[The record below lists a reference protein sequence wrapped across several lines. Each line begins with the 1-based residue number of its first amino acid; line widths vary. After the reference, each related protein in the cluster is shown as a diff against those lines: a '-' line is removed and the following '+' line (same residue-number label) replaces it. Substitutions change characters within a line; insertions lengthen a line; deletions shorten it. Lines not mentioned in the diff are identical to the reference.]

1 MKPVWRSAILSGL
14 VVATAV
20 ICTLS
25 PEIRVGAEVGV
36 IMQLPEQTGPYRML
50 DDANK
55 KRNDADAVEKKFLPS
70 DTEFAKAVYLT
81 HPPLSRDRD
90 VISCEIVLSG
100 AERRSIHRPEVC
112 LVGQGWSILS
122 SATRSIAMGEGR
134 GLSVRDLYIERNFA
148 VADGKMKPLQAH
160 FYYWF
165 VGADVT
171 TSSHATRIWLTLRDN
186 ILRSINHRWAYVT
199 VLAFAGE
206 NFTATELTERP
217 RSDAETTQMMDEFIR
232 LIAPKFQKSLMDKQ
246 PVTAAN

>member
-1 MKPVWRSAILSGL
+1 MKPVLRSAILSGL
-14 VVATAV
+14 IVVTAV

-36 IMQLPEQTGPYRML
+36 LMQLPEKAGPYHML
-50 DDANK
+50 DDENK
-55 KRNDADAVEKKFLPS
+55 KRNEADAVEKKFLPS
-70 DTEFAKAVYLT
+70 DTEFAKAVYIT
-81 HPPLSRDRD
+81 HPPLLRDRD

-122 SATRSIAMGEGR
+122 SSTRRIAVGEGR
-134 GLSVRDLYIERNFA
+134 ELSVRDLYIERNSP
-148 VADGKMKPLQAH
+148 VADGKIKPLRAH
-160 FYYWF
+160 YYYWF

-171 TSSHATRIWLTLRDN
+171 TPSHATRIWLTLRDN
-186 ILRSINHRWAYVT
+186 IVRSINHRWAYVT

-206 NFTATELTERP
+206 NFSATELAERP
-217 RSDAETTQMMDEFIR
+217 RSDAETTQVLDEFVK
-232 LIAPKFQKSLMDKQ
+232 LVAPRFQKSFMDKQ